1 MVETLIVSNVVLWIL
16 VIVLALMVFA
26 LTRQVGILHER
37 VAPAGAL
44 QPTNGPKV
52 GEHTEE
58 MALTALS
65 GERLTIGGKNQDQK
79 SKLVLF
85 ISPTCPVC
93 KSLVPTAM
101 HLQQSESH
109 RLTLAFASDGEEVE
123 QHKAYVKDL
132 DISDYPYIVSQALG
146 MHYQV
151 SKLPFALLIDG
162 EGVLQS
168 KGLVNTREHLES
180 LIEAMD
186 TGVTTLQEYVLSQKE
201 AAGLDDD
208 EHSVGVN
215 SVASTNENH
224 NADSEGS
231 VKSEP
236 INNDPAVTE

>member
-1 MVETLIVSNVVLWIL
+1 MLEALIISNIVQWFLI
-16 VIVLALMVFA
+16 IVLALLVFA

-52 GEHTEE
+52 GEQTEE
-58 MALTALS
+58 MVITALS
-65 GERLTIGGKNQDQK
+65 GEAITIGGKRRQEK
-79 SKLVLF
+79 SQLILF

-101 HLQQSESH
+101 HLQRSEAH
-109 RLTLAFASDGEEVE
+109 RLNLAFASDGEEID

-132 DISDYPYIVSQALG
+132 NINAYPYVISQALG
-146 MHYQV
+146 MQYHV
-151 SKLPFALLIDG
+151 SKLPFAVLIDN

-186 TGVTTLQEYVLSQKE
+186 SGVATVQEYVGKELLSATDNSSPELTSYKPSNHASRDVPSYE
-201 AAGLDDD
+201 TPTHD
-208 EHSVGVN
+208 SGV
-215 SVASTNENH
+215 AE
-224 NADSEGS
+224 
-231 VKSEP
+231 
-236 INNDPAVTE
+236 